1 MVVDK
6 IKIDKGG
13 GTDLVGDGTKIA
25 ENITKIGG
33 DAVKIAKDRNNMKI
47 GDDTAKIARDRIQ
60 ELTNIIL
67 KANQAYYGLDEPII
81 SDAEYD
87 KAKIELAEFEK
98 RYPEY
103 SSGVLDLVGYK
114 VLESFSKVEHKI
126 PMISLNNGFNREDIA
141 DFIDRCKRFLG
152 TNEDFQIFCEPKI
165 DGLSFSAR
173 YENGIFIQGATRG
186 DGFVGEDVTENLKTI
201 KTLPKKLKIANPPR
215 ILEVRGEVY
224 MSKQDFLSLNERNS
238 KNGEKLFANPRNAA
252 AGSLRQLD
260 TSITADRNLRYFAYT
275 LGEFSEDFIFD
286 TQEELIKKLNLLG
299 FTTTKEVE
307 LCSNLDEILSF
318 YDEMK
323 EIRHSLD
330 YDIDGIVYKINSW
343 LLQKRLGNVAHHPRW
358 ALAHKFPAEQA
369 ITVIEKIDVQVGR
382 TGAMTPVA
390 RLEPVNIG
398 GVIVSNATLHNRD
411 EIEKKDIR
419 VGDEVIIQRAAD
431 VIPQILSVNLKKRS
445 KSSTKFIFPEK
456 CPICGSDAKAY
467 GDDVVVRCSGG
478 MNCSAQVIEGLK
490 HFVSKNAFDIDGL
503 GEKQIEKFYNE
514 NRIRTFADIFLLEER
529 ENIIKMKYEVQN
541 GESDLFSQTE
551 NILPTTH
558 KITLDTYPAQPLY
571 YSEGFGKKSTENLF
585 AAIAKARNISLQ
597 RFIFALGIRFVG
609 EITAKLIAKN
619 YISLQN
625 LLDKMQIASQKD
637 LFNSRANEEY
647 TKFCSIDG
655 IGEKTANAIV
665 DYFEDKRNIAMIVQ
679 LSELINVMNYEENA
693 NSTVNSKLNG
703 KTIMFTGTL
712 RSMTRAEAKARA
724 EENGAK
730 VLSSVSS
737 KLDYLVVGSDA
748 GGKLKKAQ
756 ELGIAVVDEDGWIG
770 MI

>member
-1 MVVDK
+1 MLQKKVAMIEDNK
-6 IKIDKGG
+6 K
-13 GTDLVGDGTKIA
+13 
-25 ENITKIGG
+25 NI
-33 DAVKIAKDRNNMKI
+33 KDRVE
-47 GDDTAKIARDRIQ
+47 
-60 ELTNIIL
+60 ELVNAVL
-67 KANQAYYGLDEPII
+67 EANQAYYGLDEPII

-87 KAKIELAEFEK
+87 KLKLKLAELEK
-98 RYPEY
+98 KYPEY

-152 TNEDFQIFCEPKI
+152 TDDDFQIFCEPKI

-173 YENGIFIQGATRG
+173 YENGIFTQGATRG
-186 DGFVGEDVTENLKTI
+186 DGFVGEDITENLKTI
-201 KTLPKKLKIANPPR
+201 KTLPKRLKIANPPK

-224 MSKQDFLSLNERNS
+224 ISKKDFLSLNEKNS

-260 TSITADRNLRYFAYT
+260 TSITANRNLKYFAYT
-275 LGEFSEDFIFD
+275 LGEFSEDFTFN
-286 TQEELIKKLNLLG
+286 TQEELIKRLNLLG
-299 FTTTKEVE
+299 FTITKEVE
-307 LCSNLDEILSF
+307 LCSNLDGMLSF
-318 YDEMK
+318 FNKMK

-330 YDIDGIVYKINSW
+330 YDIDGIVYKINNWS
-343 LLQKRLGNVAHHPRW
+343 LQKRLGNVAHHPRW

-369 ITVIEKIDVQVGR
+369 ITIIEKIDIQVGR

-419 VGDEVIIQRAAD
+419 VGDEVIVQRAAD
-431 VIPQILSVNLKKRS
+431 VIPQILSVNLEKRP
-445 KSSTKFIFPEK
+445 KNSTKFIFPNK

-467 GDDVVVRCSGG
+467 GDDVVVRCTGG

-490 HFVSKNAFDIDGL
+490 HFISKNAFDIDGL

-529 ENIIKMKYEVQN
+529 ENIIKIRYDTQN
-541 GESDLFSQTE
+541 KENDLFSQTEE

-558 KITLDTYPAQPLY
+558 KITLDTYPTQPLY

-585 AAIAKARNISLQ
+585 TAIAKAKNISLQ

-625 LLDKMQIASQKD
+625 LLDKMQTASQKD
-637 LFNSRANEEY
+637 LFNSRTNDEY
-647 TKFCSIDG
+647 LKFCSIDG
-655 IGEKTANAIV
+655 IGGKTANAIV
-665 DYFEDKRNIAMIVQ
+665 DYFEDKRNISMIIQ
-679 LSELINVMNYEENA
+679 LDELINVMDYKENA
-693 NSTVNSKLNG
+693 NSDINSKLNG

-712 RSMTRAEAKARA
+712 QSMTRAEAKARA

-748 GGKLKKAQ
+748 GNKLKKAQ
-756 ELGIAVVDEDGWIG
+756 EFGINIINEDDWVG
-770 MI
+770 MV